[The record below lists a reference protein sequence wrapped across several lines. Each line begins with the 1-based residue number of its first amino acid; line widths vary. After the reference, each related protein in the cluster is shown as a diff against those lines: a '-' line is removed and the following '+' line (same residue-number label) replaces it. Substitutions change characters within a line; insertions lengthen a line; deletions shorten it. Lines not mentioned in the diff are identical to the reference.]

1 MIGPCCE
8 NIGKPGQSA
17 LSTALVSRR
26 SGAERAHHSSA
37 ERLKR
42 KAHILIP
49 PHEHGS
55 TETDERS
62 CGVRAASKAAI
73 LLTKQS
79 LRKIY
84 SFCDITA
91 VTN

>member
-1 MIGPCCE
+1 MKISV
-8 NIGKPGQSA
+8 NLANQRSVLHWSA
-17 LSTALVSRR
+17 E
-26 SGAERAHHSSA
+26 GAELR

-49 PHEHGS
+49 PHKHGS

-79 LRKIY
+79 LRKTY